1 MKPIS
6 IDLRRRVIESRK
18 EGESLGQI
26 AARYKLPKATAQH
39 LVAHYHATGSLAPK
53 PRDCGRKPAFSGD
66 ALGKLEADVLANP
79 DATLAELRDRSGL
92 NVSLVAVHNTLQ
104 NALGFTRKKS
114 RYTRASKKEPM

>member
-26 AARYKLPKATAQH
+26 AARYKLPKATTQH
-39 LVAHYHATGSLAPK
+39 LVEHYHATGSLAPK

-92 NVSLVAVHNTLQ
+92 KVSLVAVHNTLR